1 MKKETKQENNFDS
14 LANMIAAGFDGV
26 DKQFEVVTSDVGNLK
41 SDVSELRSDVGELK
55 SDVSELKSKVS
66 KIDYRVDE
74 IYDILARFEE
84 GDILDLQKRIKILER
99 AVKVLGKQ
107 LI

>member
-26 DKQFEVVTSDVGNLK
+26 DKQFEVVTSDVGN
-41 SDVSELRSDVGELK
+41 LK